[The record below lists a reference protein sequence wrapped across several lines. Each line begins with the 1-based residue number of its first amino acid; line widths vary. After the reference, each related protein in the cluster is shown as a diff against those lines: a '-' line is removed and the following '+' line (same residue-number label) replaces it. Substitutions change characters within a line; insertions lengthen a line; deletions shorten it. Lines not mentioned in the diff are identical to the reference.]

1 MRQGQARRAGRRTDR
16 RADVVSEHR
25 ALCAPAKQT
34 VGRPAE
40 HACLAV
46 RPRRGPRLTG
56 TRYDDGGEGQSSG
69 ATSKFAGLTHPK
81 YEQSE
86 PCVSTNPC
94 SMARNDA
101 PCPSQSHAQTPLIKL
116 FLFFARSS
124 ASLAKPILKVFDS
137 ASARKNAVSTRSAG
151 GARIAATPCGAQCEW
166 GAPKGAGPRGHKEIR
181 VLHTR
186 HILGQQGKGG
196 ATLNSDAPKERRV
209 FCPQRTLK
217 IL

>member
-1 MRQGQARRAGRRTDR
+1 MRQGQARWAGRRTDR

-46 RPRRGPRLTG
+46 RPRRGQLTG

-86 PCVSTNPC
+86 PSVSTNPC

-116 FLFFARSS
+116 FLFFDRSS

-151 GARIAATPCGAQCEW
+151 GARIAATPCGALCEW
-166 GAPKGAGPRGHKEIR
+166 GPQRGRGRAGTKRSGFCIR
-181 VLHTR
+181 VTF
-186 HILGQQGKGG
+186 LG
-196 ATLNSDAPKERRV
+196 S
-209 FCPQRTLK
+209 
-217 IL
+217 